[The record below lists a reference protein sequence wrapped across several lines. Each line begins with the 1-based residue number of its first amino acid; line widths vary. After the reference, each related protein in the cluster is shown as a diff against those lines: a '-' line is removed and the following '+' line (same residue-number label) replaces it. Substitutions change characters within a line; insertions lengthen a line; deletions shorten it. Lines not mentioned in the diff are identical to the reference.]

1 MIMLKCAHEFSINR
15 ADIEEAIA
23 RAVTGNLIYRPE
35 YAFTTYDAFM
45 KLVQK
50 LRLLV
55 RPSLDRDEYF
65 ALSLLGNVDF
75 LALADFAEIH
85 AEHHDEGFEKTH
97 HFKEQSTPK

>member
-35 YAFTTYDAFM
+35 YAFM
-45 KLVQK
+45 KQVQK
-50 LRLLV
+50 LRLLDW
-55 RPSLDRDEYF
+55 RSLDRDEHF